1 MKYYSEVLEVKTWFL
16 GEEKLEK
23 EKNRKKKKRK
33 ERKRKIDGTTRDT
46 CFKLISKRKKKVCT
60 YTSSLFFFFLI
71 GKKFFK
77 STSLPVK
84 IIYQFLF
91 FIRTIEQLSPLL
103 FISILFITIKI
114 ITVKKFFLSR
124 ILNVFLFEINLIKI
138 QRTFVIGEGGEGE
151 A

>member
-1 MKYYSEVLEVKTWFL
+1 MEQH
-16 GEEKLEK
+16 G
-23 EKNRKKKKRK
+23 NN
-33 ERKRKIDGTTRDT
+33 T

-60 YTSSLFFFFLI
+60 YTSSLFFFFFFFLI

>member
-1 MKYYSEVLEVKTWFL
+1 MYVYFFFVL
-16 GEEKLEK
+16 
-23 EKNRKKKKRK
+23 
-33 ERKRKIDGTTRDT
+33 
-46 CFKLISKRKKKVCT
+46 
-60 YTSSLFFFFLI
+60 FFLI

-124 ILNVFLFEINLIKI
+124 VNVFLFEINLIKI

>member
-1 MKYYSEVLEVKTWFL
+1 MEQH
-16 GEEKLEK
+16 G
-23 EKNRKKKKRK
+23 NN
-33 ERKRKIDGTTRDT
+33 T

-60 YTSSLFFFFLI
+60 YTSSLFFFFFFLI